1 MDEASLARHLAHQ
14 IRALCDRYARQH
26 ECDDDDDPRL
36 PAMGIT
42 LAALLA
48 EHRRE
53 GRLPEEI
60 AAVLEDCFAPLRAA
74 TWRMIHAAEVTE
86 STA

>member
-14 IRALCDRYARQH
+14 IRALCDRYARQY
-26 ECDDDDDPRL
+26 ECDEDDDPRL

-60 AAVLEDCFAPLRAA
+60 DAVLEDCFAQVRAA
-74 TWRMIHAAEVTE
+74 TWRRIHDAEVIE

>member
-1 MDEASLARHLAHQ
+1 MDEASLARPLAHQ

-42 LAALLA
+42 LAELLA
-48 EHRRE
+48 EHLRE
-53 GRLPEEI
+53 GRLPDEI
-60 AAVLEDCFAPLRAA
+60 DAVLDDFFAQLRAS
-74 TWRMIHAAEVTE
+74 TWRMIHDADVTE
-86 STA
+86 STE

>member
-26 ECDDDDDPRL
+26 ECDEDDDPRL

-48 EHRRE
+48 EHLRE

-74 TWRMIHAAEVTE
+74 TWRRIHDADVTE
-86 STA
+86 STE

>member
-1 MDEASLARHLAHQ
+1 MDEAALARHLAHQ
-14 IRALCDRYARQH
+14 IRALCDRDARHH
-26 ECDDDDDPRL
+26 ECDEDDDPRL

-42 LAALLA
+42 LAELLV

-60 AAVLEDCFAPLRAA
+60 DAVLDDCFAQLRAS
-74 TWRMIHAAEVTE
+74 TWRMIHDADVTE
-86 STA
+86 STE

>member
-42 LAALLA
+42 LA
-48 EHRRE
+48 EHLRE
-53 GRLPEEI
+53 GRLPDEI
-60 AAVLEDCFAPLRAA
+60 DAVLDDFFAPVRAS
-74 TWRMIHAAEVTE
+74 TWRMIHDADVTE
-86 STA
+86 STE